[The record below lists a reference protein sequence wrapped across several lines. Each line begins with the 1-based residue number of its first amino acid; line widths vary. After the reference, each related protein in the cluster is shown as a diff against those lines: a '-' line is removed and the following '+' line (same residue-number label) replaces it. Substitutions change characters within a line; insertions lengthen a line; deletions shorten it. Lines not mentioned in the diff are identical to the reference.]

1 MNSSPRQWKIGK
13 SPFLLEESS
22 AEETDIWIDRAVT
35 EMGSIAGDER
45 RGESKRRDVVDEPE
59 DNELPGDNDIDFYAE
74 WSDTYKVACQCLY
87 GSDEKEPDFKEASV
101 CFRERQKREM
111 HLPCL
116 IWEYVCRWPGKGSR
130 FREGA

>member
-1 MNSSPRQWKIGK
+1 M
-13 SPFLLEESS
+13 LEESS

-45 RGESKRRDVVDEPE
+45 RGESERRDAADEPE
-59 DNELPGDNDIDFYAE
+59 DNELPGDNDIDFHAE

-87 GSDEKEPDFKEASV
+87 GSDEKEPDFKEA
-101 CFRERQKREM
+101 FRLFWKRQKREM

-116 IWEYVCRWPGKGSR
+116 SWDVCMQMAWEGKQIPRKRMNGMGKR
-130 FREGA
+130 